1 MLIPAGAR
9 IHLAREHA
17 DFRKSIDGLCGLVRT
32 VLDQD
37 PSSGH
42 LFIFHNRRRT
52 ALKLLWW
59 YEGGYCMLYKRLARG
74 RFVLPFFP
82 DDASRVRMTRAELAS
97 LLEGID
103 LRWARRLER
112 WNPPKEP

>member
-59 YEGGYCMLYKRLARG
+59 HEGGYCMLYKRLARG